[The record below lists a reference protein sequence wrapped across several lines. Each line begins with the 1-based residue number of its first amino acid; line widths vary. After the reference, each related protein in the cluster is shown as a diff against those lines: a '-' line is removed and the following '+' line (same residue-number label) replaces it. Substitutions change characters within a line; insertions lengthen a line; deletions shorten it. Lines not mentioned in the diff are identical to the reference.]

1 MIVIFHSTMESTQ
14 STKLFKVEHYL
25 KRKSNVNNQQPSTSS
40 KSTTEYMEEKYIPEF
55 HKRLEWRPLC

>member
-1 MIVIFHSTMESTQ
+1 MESTQ

-40 KSTTEYMEEKYIPEF
+40 KSATEYMEEKYIPEF
-55 HKRLEWRPLC
+55 HKRLEWRPLR